1 MRWIF
6 LLLPWVEL
14 YSLIKLG
21 GQIGGFPAVLYVF
34 LTLVLGLSIVRL
46 QGMEIIARLR
56 EAQQGGVLTERLLAD
71 DLAVGLAG
79 VLLMVPGL
87 VTDFLAAAVLV
98 GPIWRRLTGQ
108 TRAASPPPG
117 PSAGPDSGASSR
129 ASGPQRDP
137 SGAHRGANRGSGRP
151 DTIEGEYRR
160 LDDE

>member
-6 LLLPWVEL
+6 LLLPWIEL
-14 YSLIKLG
+14 YSLIQLG
-21 GQIGGFPAVLYVF
+21 GRIGGLSAVLYVF
-34 LTLVLGLSIVRL
+34 LTLILGLSIVRL

-87 VTDFLAAAVLV
+87 ITDLMAALVLV
-98 GPIWRRLTGQ
+98 GPLWRRLTGQ
-108 TRAASPPPG
+108 TRAAKPQAPG
-117 PSAGPDSGASSR
+117 YGPNPGSNPDPNSDFNAAQRRPFDNQSGQKRS
-129 ASGPQRDP
+129 
-137 SGAHRGANRGSGRP
+137 

-160 LDDE
+160 LDDD